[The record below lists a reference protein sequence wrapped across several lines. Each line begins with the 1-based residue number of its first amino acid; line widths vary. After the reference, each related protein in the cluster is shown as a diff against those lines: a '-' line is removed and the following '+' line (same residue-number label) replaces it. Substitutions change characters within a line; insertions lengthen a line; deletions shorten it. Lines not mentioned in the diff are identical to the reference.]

1 MQIPRMEAAAAAQ
14 AQNLPLS
21 TDHGTPGSGARSSA
35 HTTLRERFPFCAP
48 KVITLALPTSE
59 KCHSHKG

>member
-1 MQIPRMEAAAAAQ
+1 MQIPRIAAAAAAP

-21 TDHGTPGSGARSSA
+21 TDHGTPGSGAWSSA
-35 HTTLRERFPFCAP
+35 DASLRQRFHPGAP

-59 KCHSHKG
+59 KCHNHKG